1 MNKFIF
7 KDSNMESSSSFIQEN
22 IKKFLNS
29 NMFVS
34 PDIPEKKLNNATKA
48 FEVDNYKNIVAL
60 YDYTFFG
67 GADEGI
73 VFTGEGF
80 ICRNSIKKEAIKYEE
95 ISKLEYFE
103 EEVETKPGKTTLKK
117 YLYVYFKDNREK
129 IDITWCMYDSDYEKL
144 ANFINTFIEEAS
156 KSSSMVFKNE
166 DLLKPIIDMSEE
178 FKESYLKIVVNMTF
192 ADDGDID
199 SAEQAE
205 IFLLMGK
212 IGLNPSTRIA
222 IREYI
227 MNVVSD
233 GVADV
238 KDLLSS
244 MEKESEHIQY
254 KNSLFSLVKD
264 LVNIIYVT
272 KSGDLSNI
280 EFIKKH
286 QELFRVTDEQL
297 DFICTTVK
305 NEHALL
311 TEEVDDDVIKETMK
325 EVSAKAVAVGVPMG
339 AVYLSGSVIGLSAA
353 GMTSGLATLG
363 MGGLLGFSSMATGIG
378 VAIILGVGAYKAV
391 KFFTSTDEK
400 SRYQTRELM
409 LKEILKL
416 HQTTISHVIEDINFI
431 VQELNKAIFQNNEIN
446 QTVITQDEKIKYL
459 VNMVSTFQGALGE
472 LNTNGNKIQNMESR
486 LKCPKTIDL
495 NKLKRLT
502 SDATKKDYYDFV
514 ASCYQEEKEG
524 ETTKMCLRKDISTET
539 LEQLDSVFQI
549 IKY

>member
-1 MNKFIF
+1 
-7 KDSNMESSSSFIQEN
+7 
-22 IKKFLNS
+22 
-29 NMFVS
+29 
-34 PDIPEKKLNNATKA
+34 
-48 FEVDNYKNIVAL
+48 
-60 YDYTFFG
+60 
-67 GADEGI
+67 
-73 VFTGEGF
+73 
-80 ICRNSIKKEAIKYEE
+80 
-95 ISKLEYFE
+95 
-103 EEVETKPGKTTLKK
+103 
-117 YLYVYFKDNREK
+117 
-129 IDITWCMYDSDYEKL
+129 
-144 ANFINTFIEEAS
+144 
-156 KSSSMVFKNE
+156 
-166 DLLKPIIDMSEE
+166 
-178 FKESYLKIVVNMTF
+178 
-192 ADDGDID
+192 
-199 SAEQAE
+199 
-205 IFLLMGK
+205 
-212 IGLNPSTRIA
+212 
-222 IREYI
+222 
-227 MNVVSD
+227 MNVGSD
-233 GVADV
+233 GVGDV
-238 KDLLSS
+238 KDLLSA

-378 VAIILGVGAYKAV
+378 VAIILGVGAYKTV